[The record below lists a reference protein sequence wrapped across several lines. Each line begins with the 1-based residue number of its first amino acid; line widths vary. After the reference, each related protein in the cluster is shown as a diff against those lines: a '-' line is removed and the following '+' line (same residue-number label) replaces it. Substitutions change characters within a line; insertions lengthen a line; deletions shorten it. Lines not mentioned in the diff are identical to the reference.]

1 MNRLSS
7 LDYAVSGKY
16 YLELMCVKVS
26 VSGNMN
32 VAKSSKLFSL
42 ASLRAKN

>member
-1 MNRLSS
+1 MIQFGS
-7 LDYAVSGKY
+7 LDYPVSGKY

-32 VAKSSKLFSL
+32 VAKSSKVFSL
-42 ASLRAKN
+42 ALYMA